1 MNPAFRQH
9 EAKVVSQFGVGR
21 PAGRGGTMKRRTIL
35 KATSAAAVMASTGAQ
50 AQAWPSRPI
59 TLYVPFAAGGPSDM
73 FGRILA
79 RGLSAELGQ
88 QVVVENKGG
97 MGGLVGVAAIA
108 KAAPDGYAIGM
119 NATGPSAIAPF
130 MVPSMPFEDK
140 DLVLLTP
147 IALVQ
152 MIIATSSR
160 LPVNSVAELIAYA
173 KANPGKVNYGS
184 SGPGGISHLAA
195 ELFRGAA
202 DIDIVHV
209 PYRGAAPAV
218 QDLLAGQVQMVVL
231 DVSALLPHI
240 RSGNIKALAATSKTR
255 AALLPDVPTTAEI
268 GLPTVLSDNWYGLA
282 APAGVPKAI
291 LDRIHAAAV
300 AVLDTQEAAEPM
312 MAQGALIRPMT
323 PAEFTDF
330 VRLEREKWGPVV
342 KSSGAKME

>member
-1 MNPAFRQH
+1 
-9 EAKVVSQFGVGR
+9 
-21 PAGRGGTMKRRTIL
+21 MKRRTIL

>member
-1 MNPAFRQH
+1 
-9 EAKVVSQFGVGR
+9 
-21 PAGRGGTMKRRTIL
+21 
-35 KATSAAAVMASTGAQ
+35 MASTGAL

-195 ELFRGAA
+195 ELFRAAA

>member
-1 MNPAFRQH
+1 
-9 EAKVVSQFGVGR
+9 
-21 PAGRGGTMKRRTIL
+21 MKRRTIL
-35 KATSAAAVMASTGAQ
+35 KATGAAAVMASTGAPGQVQ
-50 AQAWPSRPI
+50 AQAWPTRPI

-79 RGLSAELGQ
+79 RGMSAMLGQ
-88 QVVVENKGG
+88 QVVIENKGG
-97 MGGLVGVAAIA
+97 VVGVAAMA
-108 KAAPDGYAIGM
+108 KAAPDGYTIGM

-130 MVPSMPFEDK
+130 MVPNMPFEDK

-147 IALVQ
+147 VALVQ
-152 MIIATSSR
+152 MVVAVSSR

-195 ELFRGAA
+195 ELFRSAA
-202 DIDIVHV
+202 GIDIVHV

-231 DVSALLPHI
+231 DISVLLPHI
-240 RSGNIKALAATSKTR
+240 RSGAIKALTLTSKTR
-255 AALLPDVPTTAEI
+255 AALLPDLPTTAEI

-300 AVLDTQEAAEPM
+300 AVLNSKEAAEPM
-312 MAQGALIRPMT
+312 MAQGAVIRPMT
-323 PAEFTDF
+323 TAEFTDF

>member
-1 MNPAFRQH
+1 
-9 EAKVVSQFGVGR
+9 
-21 PAGRGGTMKRRTIL
+21 MKRRTIL
-35 KATSAAAVMASTGAQ
+35 KAGGAAAVMASTGAR

-97 MGGLVGVAAIA
+97 MGGVVGVAATA
-108 KAAPDGYAIGM
+108 KAAPDGYTIGM

-130 MVPSMPFEDK
+130 MVPNMPFEDK
-140 DLVLLTP
+140 DLVPLTP

-152 MIIATSSR
+152 MIVATSSR
-160 LPVNSVAELIAYA
+160 LPVNTAQELIAYA

-195 ELFRGAA
+195 ELFRSAA
-202 DIDIVHV
+202 GIDIVHV

-231 DVSALLPHI
+231 DVSVLLPHI
-240 RSGNIKALAATSKTR
+240 RSGAIKPLAATSTTR
-255 AALLPDVPTTAEI
+255 TALLPDVPTTAEI

-291 LDRIHAAAV
+291 LDRIHAATV
-300 AVLDTQEAAEPM
+300 TVLKTREAAEPM
-312 MAQGALIRPMT
+312 MAQGAVIRPMT

-330 VRLEREKWGPVV
+330 IRLEREKWGPVV
-342 KSSGAKME
+342 KASGARME

>member
-1 MNPAFRQH
+1 
-9 EAKVVSQFGVGR
+9 
-21 PAGRGGTMKRRTIL
+21 MKRRTIL
-35 KATSAAAVMASTGAQ
+35 KATGAAAVMASTSAPLRGL
-50 AQAWPSRPI
+50 AQAWPNRPI

-97 MGGLVGVAAIA
+97 MGGVVGVAAIA
-108 KAAPDGYAIGM
+108 KAAPDGYTIGM

-130 MVPSMPFEDK
+130 MVPNMPFEDK
-140 DLVLLTP
+140 DLVPLTP
-147 IALVQ
+147 VALVQ
-152 MIIATSSR
+152 MIVGTSAR
-160 LPVNSVAELIAYA
+160 LPVNSVPELLAYA

-195 ELFRGAA
+195 ELFRSAA
-202 DIDIVHV
+202 GIDIVHV

-231 DVSALLPHI
+231 DVGVLLPHI
-240 RSGNIKALAATSKTR
+240 RSGNIKPLAATSRTR
-255 AALLPDVPTTAEI
+255 SALLPDVPTTGEV

-282 APAGVPKAI
+282 APAGVPKPI
-291 LDRIHAAAV
+291 LERIHRAAV
-300 AVLDTQEAAEPM
+300 TVLNTKDAAEPM
-312 MAQGALIRPMT
+312 MAQGAVIRPMT

-330 VRLEREKWGPVV
+330 IRLEREKWGPVV
-342 KSSGAKME
+342 KSSGARME

>member
-1 MNPAFRQH
+1 
-9 EAKVVSQFGVGR
+9 
-21 PAGRGGTMKRRTIL
+21 MKRRTIL
-35 KATSAAAVMASTGAQ
+35 SAAGAAAVMASAGAR

-59 TLYVPFAAGGPSDM
+59 TLLVPFAAGGPSDM

-97 MGGLVGVAAIA
+97 MGGVVGVAATA
-108 KAAPDGYAIGM
+108 KAAPDGYTIGM

-130 MVPSMPFEDK
+130 MVPNMPFDDK
-140 DLVLLTP
+140 GLVPLTP

-152 MIIATSSR
+152 MIVATSSR
-160 LPVNSVAELIAYA
+160 LPVNSAAELIAYA

-184 SGPGGISHLAA
+184 SGPRGISHLAA
-195 ELFRGAA
+195 ELFRSAA
-202 DIDIVHV
+202 GIDIVHV

-231 DVSALLPHI
+231 DVSVLLPHI
-240 RSGNIKALAATSKTR
+240 RSGAIKPLAATSTTR
-255 AALLPDVPTTAEI
+255 TALLPDVPTTAEI

-282 APAGVPKAI
+282 APAGVPRAI
-291 LDRIHAAAV
+291 LDRIHAATV
-300 AVLDTQEAAEPM
+300 SVLKTKDAAEPM
-312 MAQGALIRPMT
+312 MAQGAVIRPMT

-330 VRLEREKWGPVV
+330 IRLEREKWGPVV
-342 KSSGAKME
+342 KASGARME

>member
-1 MNPAFRQH
+1 
-9 EAKVVSQFGVGR
+9 
-21 PAGRGGTMKRRTIL
+21 MKRRMVL
-35 KATSAAAVMASTGAQ
+35 KAGGGAAVIASARAQ

-88 QVVVENKGG
+88 QVVVENRGG
-97 MGGLVGVAAIA
+97 MGGLTGVAVLA
-108 KAAPDGYAIGM
+108 KAPSDGYSIGM

-130 MVPSMPFEDK
+130 LVANMPFEDK
-140 DLVLLTP
+140 DLVPLTP

-152 MIIATSSR
+152 MIVATSSR
-160 LPVNSVAELIAYA
+160 LPVSSIAELIGYA

-195 ELFRGAA
+195 ELFRSAA

-231 DVSALLPHI
+231 DVSVLLPHI
-240 RSGNIKALAATSKTR
+240 RSGAVKPLAVTSTTR
-255 AALLPDVPTTAEI
+255 TALLPGVPTTAEI

-282 APAGVPKAI
+282 APAGVPKAT
-291 LDRIHAAAV
+291 LDRIHAATL
-300 AVLDTQEAAEPM
+300 AVLQSREAADPM
-312 MAQGALIRPMT
+312 MVQGAVIRPMT
-323 PAEFTDF
+323 PIEFTDF
-330 VRLEREKWGPVV
+330 IRLEREKWGPVV
-342 KSSGAKME
+342 KASGARME

>member
-1 MNPAFRQH
+1 
-9 EAKVVSQFGVGR
+9 
-21 PAGRGGTMKRRTIL
+21 
-35 KATSAAAVMASTGAQ
+35 MASTGAE

-79 RGLSAELGQ
+79 RGLTAELGQ

-97 MGGLVGVAAIA
+97 MGGVVGVAAVA
-108 KAAPDGYAIGM
+108 KAAPDGYTIGM

-130 MVPSMPFEDK
+130 MVPNMPFEDK

-152 MIIATSSR
+152 MIIGTSSR

-195 ELFRGAA
+195 ELFRAA
-202 DIDIVHV
+202 AGIDIVHV

-231 DVSALLPHI
+231 DVSAHPVRQHQGLG
-240 RSGNIKALAATSKTR
+240 GNQQDPRGPAAR
-255 AALLPDVPTTAEI
+255 CADH
-268 GLPTVLSDNWYGLA
+268 GRDR
-282 APAGVPKAI
+282 PA
-291 LDRIHAAAV
+291 H
-300 AVLDTQEAAEPM
+300 
-312 MAQGALIRPMT
+312 GALGQL
-323 PAEFTDF
+323 
-330 VRLEREKWGPVV
+330 VRACRAGRC
-342 KSSGAKME
+342 SQGRS

>member
-1 MNPAFRQH
+1 
-9 EAKVVSQFGVGR
+9 
-21 PAGRGGTMKRRTIL
+21 MKRRKIL
-35 KATSAAAVMASTGAQ
+35 KAAGAAAVMASTGAE
-50 AQAWPSRPI
+50 AQAWPNRPI
-59 TLYVPFAAGGPSDM
+59 TMFVPFAAGGPSDM

-108 KAAPDGYAIGM
+108 KAAPDGYTIGM
-119 NATGPSAIAPF
+119 NATGPTAIAPF
-130 MVPSMPFEDK
+130 MVPNMPFEDK
-140 DLVLLTP
+140 DLALLTP

-152 MIIATSSR
+152 MIVAVSSR
-160 LPVNSVAELIAYA
+160 LPVSTVAELIAYA
-173 KANPGKVNYGS
+173 RANPGKVNYGS

-195 ELFRGAA
+195 ELFRSAA
-202 DIDIVHV
+202 GIEVVHV

-218 QDLLAGQVQMVVL
+218 QDLLAGQVQLVVL
-231 DVSALLPHI
+231 DVSVLLPHI
-240 RSGNIKALAATSKTR
+240 RSGAIKPLAATSKTR
-255 AALLPDVPTTAEI
+255 SALLPDVPTTAEV

-282 APAGVPKAI
+282 APAAVPKAV

-300 AVLDTQEAAEPM
+300 AVLNTKEAAEPM

-342 KSSGAKME
+342 KASGAKME

>member
-1 MNPAFRQH
+1 
-9 EAKVVSQFGVGR
+9 
-21 PAGRGGTMKRRTIL
+21 MKRRTIL
-35 KATSAAAVMASTGAQ
+35 KATSAAVLASTGAQ

-59 TLYVPFAAGGPSDM
+59 TMFVPFAAGGPSDM

-79 RGLSAELGQ
+79 RGLTAELGQ

-108 KAAPDGYAIGM
+108 KAAPDGYTIGM
-119 NATGPSAIAPF
+119 NATGPTAIAPF
-130 MVPSMPFEDK
+130 MVPNMPFEDK
-140 DLVLLTP
+140 DLALLTP

-152 MIIATSSR
+152 MIVAVSSR

-173 KANPGKVNYGS
+173 KANPGTVNYGS

-195 ELFRGAA
+195 ELFRSAA
-202 DIDIVHV
+202 GIEVVHV

-218 QDLLAGQVQMVVL
+218 QDLLAGQVQLVVL
-231 DVSALLPHI
+231 DVSVLLPHI
-240 RSGNIKALAATSKTR
+240 RSGAIKPLAATSKTR
-255 AALLPDVPTTAEI
+255 SALLPDVPTTAEV

-282 APAGVPKAI
+282 APAGVPQPV

-300 AVLDTQEAAEPM
+300 AVLRTKEAADPM

-342 KSSGAKME
+342 KASGAKME

>member
-1 MNPAFRQH
+1 
-9 EAKVVSQFGVGR
+9 
-21 PAGRGGTMKRRTIL
+21 MKRRTIL

-50 AQAWPSRPI
+50 AQAWPNRPI

-73 FGRILA
+73 FGRTLA

-108 KAAPDGYAIGM
+108 KAAPDGYTIGM

-130 MVPSMPFEDK
+130 MVPNMPFEDK
-140 DLVLLTP
+140 DLALLTP
-147 IALVQ
+147 VALVQ
-152 MIIATSSR
+152 MIVATSSR

-173 KANPGKVNYGS
+173 KANPGKINYGS

-195 ELFRGAA
+195 ELFRSAA

-231 DVSALLPHI
+231 DVGVLLPHI
-240 RSGNIKALAATSKTR
+240 RSGNIKPLAATSKSR
-255 AALLPDVPTTAEI
+255 SALLPDVPTTTEV

-282 APAGVPKAI
+282 APAGVSKPV

-300 AVLDTQEAAEPM
+300 AVLNTKEAAEPM
-312 MAQGALIRPMT
+312 MAQGAVIRPMT
-323 PAEFTDF
+323 PAEFSDF

-342 KSSGAKME
+342 KASGAKME

>member
-1 MNPAFRQH
+1 
-9 EAKVVSQFGVGR
+9 
-21 PAGRGGTMKRRTIL
+21 MKRRTIL
-35 KATSAAAVMASTGAQ
+35 KATSAAAVVASTGAQ

-59 TLYVPFAAGGPSDM
+59 TMYVPFAAGGPSDM

-79 RGLSAELGQ
+79 RGMSAVLGQ

-97 MGGLVGVAAIA
+97 MGGLTGVAAIA
-108 KAAPDGYAIGM
+108 KAAPDGYTIGM

-130 MVPSMPFEDK
+130 MVPNMPFEDK

-147 IALVQ
+147 IALVR
-152 MIIATSSR
+152 MIIGTSSR
-160 LPVNSVAELIAYA
+160 LPVNSVPELIAYA

-202 DIDIVHV
+202 DINIVHV

-231 DVSALLPHI
+231 DISVLLPHI
-240 RSGNIKALAATSKTR
+240 RSGNIKALAVTSKAR
-255 AALLPDVPTTAEI
+255 SALLPDVPTTAEI
-268 GLPTVLSDNWYGLA
+268 GLPAVLSDNWYGLA

-300 AVLDTQEAAEPM
+300 AVLNTKEAAEPM
-312 MAQGALIRPMT
+312 MAQGAVIRPMT
-323 PAEFTDF
+323 PAEYTNF